1 MNHPASQGRLPGEA
15 SVMEKLERVS
25 QASGLWPQRPEP
37 SPGVRSQSF
46 CLAKR
51 MPVSPDI
58 RPSSLDSQS
67 KRGLGL
73 GPRQPASFLIQ
84 TWSTAAVYRRRQAQ
98 EGWGLV
104 RGHIAQESYGPY
116 RPPGPPDLSPLHTLT
131 LKMKEGGSLV
141 ALRCPRCRDLEVGG
155 HASRYKNK
163 FQRFL
168 YLSVLNV
175 AFLLR
180 TDVGSFLTTKCFN
193 NASSLIFQKLKL

>member
-1 MNHPASQGRLPGEA
+1 M
-15 SVMEKLERVS
+15 MEKLERVS

-131 LKMKEGGSLV
+131 LKMKEGGSASWCKPL
-141 ALRCPRCRDLEVGG
+141 GG
-155 HASRYKNK
+155 LDNPERPSAVPGVVLSSIERRSSTTSQAD
-163 FQRFL
+163 FQV
-168 YLSVLNV
+168 SHVISQTV
-175 AFLLR
+175 
-180 TDVGSFLTTKCFN
+180 CF
-193 NASSLIFQKLKL
+193 FVRKWGQW